1 MNVGIAATVSVASG
15 PISTVNAPVAVSPP
29 SEMKITLKEVS
40 PRADAARSST
50 GSTVKVQP
58 SSVSLG
64 VLRITE
70 VSFAVS
76 TPKASEHET
85 VQKASSVTY
94 RRASISKVR
103 LLAKAKLAGAVKA
116 TSETGTI
123 SMATVSC

>member
-1 MNVGIAATVSVASG
+1 M
-15 PISTVNAPVAVSPP
+15 
-29 SEMKITLKEVS
+29 
-40 PRADAARSST
+40 
-50 GSTVKVQP
+50 KVQP

-76 TPKASEHET
+76 TPKAPEHET

-103 LLAKAKLAGAVKA
+103 LLGKAKLAGAVKA
-116 TSETGTI
+116 TLETGTI
-123 SMATVSC
+123 SMITVSCWAMLSEVKKPAVNVAVPAAAPAAIT